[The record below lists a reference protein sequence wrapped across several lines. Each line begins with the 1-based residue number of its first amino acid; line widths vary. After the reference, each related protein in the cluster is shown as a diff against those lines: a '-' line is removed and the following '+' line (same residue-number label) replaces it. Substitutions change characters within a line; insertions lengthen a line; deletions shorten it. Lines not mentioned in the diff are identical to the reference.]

1 MATINATSSNNRVNR
16 MRSSKGRTL
25 HLYSDR
31 RTSDGA
37 FLGVAQFVSRLSVTE
52 VTLTNPFTIA

>member
-1 MATINATSSNNRVNR
+1 MATINATSSDNRVNR
-16 MRSSKGRTL
+16 MRMSKARTL
-25 HLYSDR
+25 LLYSDR

-37 FLGVAQFVSRLSVTE
+37 FLGVAQFVSRLSVNE

>member
-1 MATINATSSNNRVNR
+1 MATINAASSNNRVNR
-16 MRSSKGRTL
+16 MRMSKARTL

-31 RTSDGA
+31 NTTSGA
-37 FLGVAQFVSRLSVTE
+37 FLGVAQFVSRLAVSE